1 MLGYTYSELCDL
13 DTVKVELVPEKK
25 GIILKHLEYEV
36 TSRVC
41 VVQISTVISV
51 KFGTLVCMRW
61 PSKVE
66 VAEWAVGSENTHIE
80 QQMLQVHKL
89 VNYSNSCSNLTVIV
103 M

>member
-51 KFGTLVCMRW
+51 KFGTLV
-61 PSKVE
+61 
-66 VAEWAVGSENTHIE
+66 
-80 QQMLQVHKL
+80 
-89 VNYSNSCSNLTVIV
+89 
-103 M
+103 